1 MHAKGLV
8 GLGDIV
14 HYQFQIGS
22 VKTDIQSCI
31 YLAVLACMLFPMRLG
46 TTNIWR
52 SRVMELRIVDARRC
66 SSVNAVLNVQTKPA
80 SMAATW
86 KSKPLG
92 NVSSTLMYHRLA
104 CVEVEN
110 APARYLFAPCTA
122 FCRVDAE
129 PEFDNEAFSFDDAL
143 WSRFWVTPHTEFWRA
158 DERISSLTETACDV
172 CTDRARTT
180 TPVSAPSPRSHGIEL
195 LPRIHRP
202 PPRTI
207 HR

>member
-31 YLAVLACMLFPMRLG
+31 YLAVLACMLFLMRLG

-92 NVSSTLMYHRLA
+92 NVSSTLMYHRL
-104 CVEVEN
+104 VSRSKMLQLDIFLHL
-110 APARYLFAPCTA
+110 APLFA
-122 FCRVDAE
+122 E
-129 PEFDNEAFSFDDAL
+129 SMQ
-143 WSRFWVTPHTEFWRA
+143 SR
-158 DERISSLTETACDV
+158 SLTTKHSPLMMPFGRGSGLHHIPNSGEQMSEFHLLQRLHAMSAQIGHGQQ
-172 CTDRARTT
+172 RQSLLHHLART
-180 TPVSAPSPRSHGIEL
+180 G
-195 LPRIHRP
+195 
-202 PPRTI
+202 
-207 HR
+207 